1 MANKQ
6 NIVHCRVCGR
16 EICKT
21 TTREGIDWIMPS
33 RNYYFHK
40 NCYDNWRN
48 SSSGDDQFWV
58 DRMYDLLA
66 RDLKMSY
73 DWWICEGQRK
83 KFLKKNMTNKGI
95 YYTLLW
101 FYTVNNGDR
110 SKAHGGIG
118 IVEYV
123 YNQACS
129 YWVELEERH
138 TDILS
143 QIDEQLCARE
153 RENAQIVVRKA
164 VARSSKKSTYDFS
177 DVEMD

>member
-1 MANKQ
+1 MAN

-16 EICKT
+16 EIHKS

-40 NCYDNWRN
+40 SCYDNWRN
-48 SSSGDDQFWV
+48 SNSGDDQFWV

-73 DWWICEGQRK
+73 DFWVCEGQRK

-110 SKAHGGIG
+110 SKARGGIG

-138 TDILS
+138 AGILS

-164 VARSSKKSTYDFS
+164 VTRSSKKSTYDFS
-177 DVEMD
+177 DVGMN